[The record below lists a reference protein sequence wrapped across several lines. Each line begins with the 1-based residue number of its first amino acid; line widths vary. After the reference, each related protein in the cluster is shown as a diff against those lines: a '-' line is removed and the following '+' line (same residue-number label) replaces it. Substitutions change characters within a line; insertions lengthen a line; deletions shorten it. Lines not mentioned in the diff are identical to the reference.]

1 MSAGNHFARLK
12 GCASRARAI
21 VEQRG
26 LKRLH
31 FVKDRREFIGR
42 STEDAIEKD
51 EEWNASRVRRRWDG
65 DCAREIRLPEVAPR
79 GWRRF
84 HLLGVV
90 DDPDRII
97 AGADCEIAAAA
108 LVYRLWLNIDK
119 VGDLRG
125 IESVQKICVCR
136 ELAHTA
142 IHPGNIDGGRALLLL
157 QLR

>member
-1 MSAGNHFARLK
+1 MSASNHFARLK

-21 VEQRG
+21 VEKRG

-31 FVKDRREFIGR
+31 FVKDRRELIGR

-97 AGADCEIAAAA
+97 AGADCEIAAVA
-108 LVYRLWLNIDK
+108 LVYRLWLNVDK
-119 VGDLRG
+119 VGDAGG
-125 IESVQKICVCR
+125 IESVQKIGVCR
-136 ELAHTA
+136 KLAHTA

-157 QLR
+157 